1 MASKLRRNDEV
12 IILTG
17 KDKGKKGVIKSIL
30 SSNKAIINGLN
41 LIKKHQKP
49 VPSQNK
55 NGGIIEKE
63 APIQISNI
71 AIFNP
76 ESNKAD
82 RVGFRFEEGRKIRFF
97 KSNGKIIK

>member
-1 MASKLRRNDEV
+1 MASKLRRNDAV

-17 KDKGKKGVIKSIL
+17 KDKGKTSNIKKIL
-30 SSNKAIINGLN
+30 SSNKAIVNKIN

-49 VPSQNK
+49 IPSQNQ

-63 APIQISNI
+63 APIHISNL

-76 ESNKAD
+76 ESNKSD
-82 RVGFRFEEGRKIRFF
+82 RVGFRLEEGKKVRFF
-97 KSNGKIIK
+97 KSNQKTI

>member
-12 IILTG
+12 IVLTG

-30 SSNKAIINGLN
+30 SSNKVIINGLN
-41 LIKKHQKP
+41 MIKKHQKP
-49 VPSQNK
+49 IPSQNRI
-55 NGGIIEKE
+55 GGIIEKE

-76 ESNKAD
+76 ESNKSD
-82 RVGFRFEEGRKIRFF
+82 RVGFKFKEGKKIRFF
-97 KSNGKIIK
+97 KSNGKVIK